1 MSICGKE
8 HIELI
13 EKNFLITM
21 KYVKEEYLA
30 EIKKL
35 NEQLAA
41 KDEELKKVR

>member
-1 MSICGKE
+1 
-8 HIELI
+8 
-13 EKNFLITM
+13 M